1 MRRSTRNKMRWQL
14 EKIVVKLKS
23 CDEHLDYL
31 ESLAQGQS
39 QVVNDFLPQHRELLR
54 KVHSVFVDFRDNL

>member
-14 EKIVVKLKS
+14 EKIIFKLKS

-39 QVVNDFLPQHRELLR
+39 QVVNNFLPQHKELLH

>member
-14 EKIVVKLKS
+14 EKITLKLKS

-31 ESLAQGQS
+31 EKLAQGQS
-39 QVVNDFLPQHRELLR
+39 QVVNNFLPQHRELLR
-54 KVHSVFVDFRDNL
+54 KVHSVFIDFRDNL

>member
-14 EKIVVKLKS
+14 EKIRVKLEG
-23 CDEHLDYL
+23 CLVHLDYL
-31 ESLAQGQS
+31 EELAQGQS

-54 KVHSVFVDFRDNL
+54 KVHSVFIDFRDNL